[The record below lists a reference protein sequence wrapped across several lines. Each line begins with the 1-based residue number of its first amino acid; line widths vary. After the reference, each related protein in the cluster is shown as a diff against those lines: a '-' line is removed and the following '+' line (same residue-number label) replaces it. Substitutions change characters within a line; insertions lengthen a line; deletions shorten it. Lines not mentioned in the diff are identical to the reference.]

1 MAEVELT
8 ERQRAILS
16 MIVDEYIRSAVPV
29 GSKTI
34 VEKWL
39 LGISTAT
46 VRNEMMELEEAGYIY
61 QPHTSAGRVP
71 SVKGYRYFVESVLQ
85 RAQLSS
91 DEQRMISHQFH
102 QIEPDVEEWTRLA
115 ASILAHLAD
124 NAAIVT
130 TPHSAACRL
139 KHLEL
144 ILMQDGVAI
153 MVVVLQEGTVRQQMI
168 SIPRGVT
175 EEEIGPV
182 AHKLTYLLRDL
193 SASEIE
199 AYAADLTP
207 LEKQVRDAL
216 VRLMQHLDAR
226 RYYDLVLDGLSLM
239 LRQPEFVAS
248 RRTHEVFEAL
258 QSRQAVASILPKVIS
273 SSDVVVLIGEENDS
287 PPLHEC
293 AVVVARYGV
302 QGEVGGMLGVLGPT
316 RLQYTRAIP
325 AVRYL
330 SRVMSNLL
338 GELLA

>member
-1 MAEVELT
+1 MVELT

-29 GSKTI
+29 ASKTI

-39 LGISTAT
+39 LGISPAT

-61 QPHTSAGRVP
+61 QPHISAGRVP
-71 SVKGYRYFVESVLQ
+71 SVKGYRSFVEAILQ
-85 RAQLSS
+85 GAQLSG

-102 QIEPDVEEWTRLA
+102 QIEPDVEEWSRLA
-115 ASILAHLAD
+115 ASILAHLA
-124 NAAIVT
+124 NSAAMVT
-130 TPHSAACRL
+130 TPHSPACRL

-144 ILMQDGVAI
+144 ILMQDGVAL

-168 SIPRGVT
+168 SVPKGVT
-175 EEEIGPV
+175 EDDLSAA
-182 AHKLTYLLRDL
+182 AHKLTYLLKDMSAARIETYTADL
-193 SASEIE
+193 S
-199 AYAADLTP
+199 T
-207 LEKQVRDAL
+207 LEKQVREAL
-216 VRLMQHLDAR
+216 VRLMEHLDAR

-239 LRQPEFVAS
+239 LRQPEFVGS
-248 RRTHEVFEAL
+248 RRTYEVFEAL
-258 QSRQAVASILPKVIS
+258 QTRQAIASILPKVVAAE
-273 SSDVVVLIGEENDS
+273 DVVVLIGEETDS

-302 QGEVGGMLGVLGPT
+302 QGEVGGMLGVVGPT

-325 AVRYL
+325 GVRYL
-330 SRVMSNLL
+330 ARVMSNLL